1 MSDSPAVPS
10 PNEKKE
16 NVHVKAMNEHHE
28 KAHSHLRQA
37 HAAAGSKAAR
47 MHITQAGM
55 ALTSLHKSAKQAMGA
70 EGKGNGNEY
79 DSDMNGEY
87 TGRG

>member
-1 MSDSPAVPS
+1 MSDHATPCPPGS
-10 PNEKKE
+10 KE
-16 NVHVKAMNEHHE
+16 NVHAKSMREHHE

-55 ALTSLHKSAKQAMGA
+55 AITNLHKSAKQALAA
-70 EGKGNGNEY
+70 EGKGTGEEY
-79 DSDMNGEY
+79 DGDSNGEY
-87 TGRG
+87 RS

>member
-1 MSDSPAVPS
+1 MSDNAVPS
-10 PNEKKE
+10 PHEKKE
-16 NVHVKAMNEHHE
+16 NVHVKAMRESHD

-55 ALTSLHKSAKQAMGA
+55 ELTKLHKSAKQALGS
-70 EGKGNGNEY
+70 EGKGDGDQY
-79 DSDMNGEY
+79 DGDMNGEY
-87 TGRG
+87 TGRSY